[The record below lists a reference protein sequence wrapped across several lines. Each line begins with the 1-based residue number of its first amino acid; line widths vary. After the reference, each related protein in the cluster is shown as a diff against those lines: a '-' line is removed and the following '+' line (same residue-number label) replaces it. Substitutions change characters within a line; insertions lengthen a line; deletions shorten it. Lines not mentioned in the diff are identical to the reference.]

1 MKQNQSILLPGCILI
16 ALCAWALPALAQEA
30 EPKAAAE
37 QPAVAGPDTLFLTWF
52 GDPTT
57 SIVAQWL
64 EEGVASPLVEGA
76 TDAIPAF
83 DAPKLDDV
91 TIDGRADDWEGRGLS
106 AGYLAGNDGRIYE
119 GDDLNARA
127 KIGWDERG
135 LVAIV
140 RVRDNVSTES
150 DDPGTLW
157 SADSIEFFVST
168 GVGSDQ
174 RYQVLVAPGVTRP
187 TEISDNAEAQ
197 AAAVEAKPRH
207 WQYDYRRDRSGGEI
221 GFEYATTAT
230 DSGYIVEVRLP
241 WANLGVDPAAGERV
255 GFQFYVNDKDGEED
269 VKTIWWHPD
278 NDANERPESMHALQ
292 LTDAAGEGAA
302 ARAKVMRDGDQAL
315 LVVWAEAGMGGQK
328 VKAIC
333 AGEVLGESTFYEKR
347 GSSKAKIELK
357 ASPEG
362 SRWGTIDAEVDGER
376 VAYAKPLRW
385 MSVSRPEALEV
396 SCSNLIDDDHN
407 QRTATKIVPFGVY
420 SGLFLHRVEY
430 QGLEPGTEYALRIHT
445 QDGATTHRFRTA
457 PATLDEPL
465 VFATGGDVGT
475 SEHVGQLHR
484 EAAKW
489 SPAFGLVGGDCAYAN
504 GRTPQRWVEY
514 LQIWRENMVDP
525 EGRLIP
531 MLCAIGNHEVD
542 GGWGQTRERAPLF
555 LAMFDGLFPEH
566 TYTVIDFGDYM
577 SLVMLDSG
585 HLCAHDGE
593 QADWLEETLASR
605 ADRDHLLTIYH
616 VPAYPSHRDFDG
628 QHSAQ
633 AREHWVPL
641 FDKYGVDV
649 SFENH
654 DHTYKRT
661 HHLTGGEPDPHGVLY
676 LGDGCWGRTP
686 RTVASPEDRPYLK
699 KSRSSRHVIR
709 VVLDGKSKRFMAV
722 DEKGRTIDRYHL
734 D

>member
-1 MKQNQSILLPGCILI
+1 M
-16 ALCAWALPALAQEA
+16 
-30 EPKAAAE
+30 
-37 QPAVAGPDTLFLTWF
+37 AGPDTLFLTWF

-64 EEGVASPLVEGA
+64 EKGVASPLIKGA
-76 TDAIPAF
+76 TDDIPAF
-83 DAPKLDDV
+83 DAPKLDGV
-91 TIDGRADDWEGRGLS
+91 TIDGRADDWEGRGLT
-106 AGYLAGNDGRIYE
+106 AGYLAGDDGRVYE
-119 GDDLNARA
+119 SDDLSASA
-127 KIGWDERG
+127 TIGWDERG

-207 WQYDYRRDRSGGEI
+207 WHYDYRRDRSGGEI
-221 GFEYATTAT
+221 GLEYATTAT
-230 DSGYIVEVRLP
+230 DGGYIVEVRLP
-241 WANLGVDPAAGERV
+241 WANLGVDPAAGKRV

-278 NDANERPESMHALQ
+278 NDANERPESMYALQ

-302 ARAKVMRDGDQAL
+302 ARAKVIRDGDQAL
-315 LVVWAEAGMGGQK
+315 LVVWAEAGMGGQT

-333 AGEVLGESTFYEKR
+333 AGEVIGESTFYEKR

-357 ASPEG
+357 TSPE
-362 SRWGTIDAEVDGER
+362 SERWGTIHAEVDGER

-385 MSVSRPEALEV
+385 MSVTPPEVVEV
-396 SCSNLIDDDHN
+396 SIDDN
-407 QRTATKIVPFGVY
+407 PEQGTGALGKPIATQIIPFGDY

-489 SPAFGLVGGDCAYAN
+489 NPAFGLVGGDCAYAN

-593 QADWLEETLASR
+593 QAEWLEKTLASR